1 MKYLTALIYRGGGLA
16 ASVSMKAALD
26 PEMAE
31 KIVCQ
36 ILICPVIDNTATV
49 DGVWATSKHS
59 PWLTPSRMT
68 WYRNMY
74 FRSEEETRSWD
85 ASPCFAPEEVLQR
98 SPRTFLAI
106 AECDLLAPEAI
117 QYGNSLQN
125 SGVKVGVQTY
135 SGATHSVLILA
146 G

>member
-16 ASVSMKAALD
+16 ATVSMKAALD
-26 PEMAE
+26 PEMVE

-49 DGVWATSKHS
+49 DSVWATSMHS

-74 FRSEEETRSWD
+74 FRSEEETRNWD
-85 ASPCFAPEEVLQR
+85 ASPCFAPGEMLR
-98 SPRTFLAI
+98 SSPSTFLAI

-117 QYGNSLQN
+117 QYGKALQN
-125 SGVKVGVQTY
+125 SGVNVDAKMY
-135 SGATHSVLILA
+135 AGATHSVLILA